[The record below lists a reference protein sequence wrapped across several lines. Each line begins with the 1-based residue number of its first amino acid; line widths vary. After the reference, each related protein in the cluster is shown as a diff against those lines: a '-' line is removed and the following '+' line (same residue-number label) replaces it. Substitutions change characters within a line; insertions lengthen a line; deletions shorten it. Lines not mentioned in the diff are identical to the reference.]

1 MTWRNTDRVAADRP
15 RDLAAGRV
23 ARPVVAVLQAVVAVM
38 LRAEA
43 APLAVAVQQ
52 QAVAVVRRRAAA
64 AAQRTVALAHR
75 AMWVLVATA
84 GLEGP
89 EGATQ
94 QAADPVPVTQQAADP
109 VPVTQQAADPV
120 PVTQP
125 AADPLQVRQPAADP
139 LPVRQP
145 LAGLAVR
152 ILAPHQAGV
161 LAATHAKVVQPA
173 AIAVDQIH
181 AEAEPAMLGAKTV
194 PMAPAIVEAHR
205 PLCGTQVP
213 RARLALAEA
222 RAM

>member
-89 EGATQ
+89 EGA
-94 QAADPVPVTQQAADP
+94 TQQAADP